1 MFLFFKSDTSKP
13 WYVTLWLTETLSNC
27 YSLLYSFIYFAI
39 NDPCYTMQQLN
50 RAVNVITA
58 SSLSRRWKYGELVQ
72 QWNAVS
78 QKLWW
83 LLEYRRL
90 SFMKLVHSVGQLMQR
105 VKWTLSKWL
114 TFLLWLHICPWT
126 HFLTQKK
133 STKNFDLN
141 PNVTSTK
148 LLG

>member
-1 MFLFFKSDTSKP
+1 MKSNCLPLCMFLFFKSDTSKP
-13 WYVTLWLTETLSNC
+13 WHATLWLTETLSNC

-58 SSLSRRWKYGELVQ
+58 SSLSRRWKYGESVQ

-78 QKLWW
+78 QKLRW

-105 VKWTLSKWL
+105 VKQMVNISAMASYLSVDTFSYTKEINEKFWL
-114 TFLLWLHICPWT
+114 EP
-126 HFLTQKK
+126 
-133 STKNFDLN
+133 
-141 PNVTSTK
+141 
-148 LLG
+148 